1 MRLRT
6 KTLLMAV
13 GAAAA
18 LAFQPIVASAQEQE
32 QNTPCAQRDN
42 IVNTLDAQYK
52 ESPRAVGLV
61 SKEAVL
67 EVFVSESGSWTLV
80 VTNPQGLSCV
90 LAAGQSWEE
99 IPISS
104 RLPGA

>member
-6 KTLLMAV
+6 TALLITA
-13 GAAAA
+13 GTAAA
-18 LAFQPIVASAQEQE
+18 LAFQPLPADAQEQ
-32 QNTPCAQRDN
+32 NAPCAQRDN

-52 ESPRAVGLV
+52 EAPRAIGLV

-67 EVFVSESGSWTLV
+67 EVFVSETGSWTLV

-90 LAAGQSWEE
+90 LAAGQSWED
-99 IPISS
+99 IPVSA